1 MKRLLRRVT
10 GITLGLAVALAV
22 GWTARP
28 ASATILR
35 ELGLG
40 ELVRQADRVVVA
52 RVEAR
57 VSRWEGGRIVTDV
70 TLRVEETAKGD
81 ARVGERVVV
90 TTMGGSVDGI
100 GMKVVGEAAFV
111 KGETALVFLTALDA
125 GWAGVRTWEV
135 VGMAQ
140 GRMPVTVDA
149 ATGLRQ
155 VRADLAG
162 ASLLVKDRRGKS
174 VVTAAVGARLRPRP
188 LTDVVAE
195 VRALVSR

>member
-100 GMKVVGEAAFV
+100 GMTVVGEAAFV

-125 GWAGVRTWEV
+125 TWAGVRAWEV

>member
-1 MKRLLRRVT
+1 MKALLRRVT

-35 ELGLG
+35 ELGLS

-70 TLRVEETAKGD
+70 TLRVEDSAKGD

-111 KGETALVFLTALDA
+111 KGETALVFMVASGA
-125 GWAGVRTWEV
+125 AAVRTWEV

>member
-10 GITLGLAVALAV
+10 GITLGLAVALAL

-35 ELGLG
+35 ELGLS

-57 VSRWEGGRIVTDV
+57 ASRWEGGRIVTDV
-70 TLRVEETAKGD
+70 TLRVEDSAKGD

-125 GWAGVRTWEV
+125 TWAGVRTWEV

-188 LTDVVAE
+188 LADVVAE

>member
-1 MKRLLRRVT
+1 MKALLRRVT

-35 ELGLG
+35 ELGLS

-70 TLRVEETAKGD
+70 TLRVEDSAKGD

-111 KGETALVFLTALDA
+111 KGETALVFMVASGA
-125 GWAGVRTWEV
+125 AAVRTWEV

-140 GRMPVTVDA
+140 GRMPVTLDA

>member
-125 GWAGVRTWEV
+125 TWAGVRAWEV